1 LKIKVLG
8 SGQDAGTPHTGCH
21 CDVCKRARRYKK
33 YRRLAPSIA
42 FWDEKEGF
50 CYFIDASPDFKL
62 QLDMVREET
71 DRMKRKGRVPL
82 SGILLTHAHLG
93 HYLGLAYLG
102 KESIAEKNIPVFC
115 TPKMQ
120 GFLSSN
126 YPFSL
131 LVKEKT
137 IIINEVHPGN
147 EFNLDGLGCVPLQV
161 PHRDEIADTVGYIIE
176 SRKKTLYLPD
186 VDHWTDEIIEAIRMV
201 DVALIDGTFYSKDE
215 LPRFMDVPHPP
226 IKETIDILENVNADI
241 YFTHINHTNFVDR
254 DGKARKHVESKGFR
268 IAYDGMVL
276 DV

>member
-21 CDVCKRARRYKK
+21 CDTCKKARKYKK

-42 FWDEKEGF
+42 LWDEKEGF

-115 TPKMQ
+115 SPKMQ
-120 GFLSSN
+120 DFLSSN

-131 LVKEKT
+131 LVEEKT
-137 IIINEVHPGN
+137 IIINEVHPSD
-147 EFNLDGLGCVPLQV
+147 ESKLDSISCVPLQV
-161 PHRDEIADTVGYIIE
+161 PHRDEMADTVGYIIK
-176 SRKKTLYLPD
+176 SGKKMLYLPD
-186 VDHWTDEIIEAIRMV
+186 VDYWTDSILEAINMV
-201 DVALIDGTFYSKDE
+201 DVALLDGTFYSRDE
-215 LPRFMDVPHPP
+215 LPRFKDSKTFHTHPSKKRSAFWSTRIP
-226 IKETIDILENVNADI
+226 M
-241 YFTHINHTNFVDR
+241 FTSPTSITQT
-254 DGKARKHVESKGFR
+254 S
-268 IAYDGMVL
+268 
-276 DV
+276 